1 MENCIKNPVK
11 QLIMLSHR
19 FVRRPDNSA
28 RTTHTLQEKKNEEA
42 KKRRGRESDGD
53 AHHGRLIQRSEEE
66 K

>member
-28 RTTHTLQEKKNEEA
+28 RTTHTLCRKRKM
-42 KKRRGRESDGD
+42 KRRKREG
-53 AHHGRLIQRSEEE
+53 E
-66 K
+66 KAMLTMAG